1 MSDPTSAHKPYTTGA
16 RPNTAAQKLN
26 VTATGSGW
34 VRVQDSDSYQYSGN
48 DNPNATPEVLV
59 AIRNLAARLTPL
71 ISGFTWLSPAGLD
84 GEREFDKSVGG
95 TLSIVAHFSQAVVV
109 TGSPTISVT
118 NGNEGSGSGRGPDV
132 LVYASGTTTEELTF
146 SLVVAAAS
154 ATHNAN
160 DLLHINA
167 ADVLTQ
173 VGGSTI
179 LAVSDDEAATITS
192 TAALGNAAGSILVVA

>member
-16 RPNTAAQKLN
+16 RPSTVAQKKN
-26 VTATGSGW
+26 ITATGSGW
-34 VRVQDSDSYQYSGN
+34 VRVQDTDSYQYSGN

-59 AIRNLAARLTPL
+59 AIRNLAARLTPV
-71 ISGFTWLSPAGLD
+71 ISGFTWTSPVGDQL
-84 GEREFDKSVGG
+84 DKSAGG

-109 TGSPTISVT
+109 TGSPTLTVI
-118 NGNEGSGSGRGPDV
+118 NDNAGSGSGRGPDV

-146 SLVVAAAS
+146 SLVVAAGS

-167 ADVLTQ
+167 ADIISLA
-173 VGGSTI
+173 GGTI
-179 LAVSDDEAATITS
+179 KAVSDAEAAAITS
-192 TAALGNAAGSILVVA
+192 TAALGNDAGSILVVA

>member
-1 MSDPTSAHKPYTTGA
+1 MTDPSMLHKPYTTGA

-34 VRVQDSDSYQYSGN
+34 VRVQDTDSYKYSGN
-48 DNPNATPEVLV
+48 DNPNATPEILV

-71 ISGFTWLSPAGLD
+71 ISGFTWTSPVGDQL
-84 GEREFDKSVGG
+84 DKSAGG
-95 TLSIVAHFSQAVVV
+95 TLSIVTHFSQAVVV
-109 TGSPTISVT
+109 TGSPTLSVT
-118 NGNEGSGSGRGPDV
+118 NDNAGSGSGRGPDV

-154 ATHNAN
+154 ATHNA
-160 DLLHINA
+160 DDVLHINA
-167 ADVLTQ
+167 ANVISLA
-173 VGGSTI
+173 GGTI
-179 LAVSDDEAATITS
+179 KAVSDDEAATITS

>member
-16 RPNTAAQKLN
+16 RPSTVAQKKN

-59 AIRNLAARLTPL
+59 AIRNLAARLTPV
-71 ISGFTWLSPAGLD
+71 ISGFTWTSPVGDQL
-84 GEREFDKSVGG
+84 DKSAGG
-95 TLSIVAHFSQAVVV
+95 TLTIIAHFSQAVVV
-109 TGSPTISVT
+109 TGVPKITVT
-118 NGNEGSGSGRGPDV
+118 NDNAGAGSGRGPDT
-132 LVYASGTTTEELTF
+132 LVYASGSTTEELTF
-146 SLVVAAAS
+146 SLVVAAGS

-167 ADVLTQ
+167 ADIISLA
-173 VGGSTI
+173 GGTI
-179 LAVSDDEAATITS
+179 KAVSDAEAAAITS
-192 TAALGNAAGSILVVA
+192 TAALGNDAGSILVVA